1 MRVQNGTKLRE
12 GRDYK
17 CKRSTQ
23 SSRAPPPRRRAR
35 NYSANRVWW
44 SEVFLLLEN
53 TSKHLT
59 NFVWELVL
67 KHLKTP
73 QNSKTP
79 HFDVGTR
86 GDFSIKK

>member
-1 MRVQNGTKLRE
+1 MRVQNETKLRE

-35 NYSANRVWW
+35 NYSANRAWW

-53 TSKHLT
+53 TSKHL
-59 NFVWELVL
+59 
-67 KHLKTP
+67 KTP
-73 QNSKTP
+73 
-79 HFDVGTR
+79 
-86 GDFSIKK
+86 